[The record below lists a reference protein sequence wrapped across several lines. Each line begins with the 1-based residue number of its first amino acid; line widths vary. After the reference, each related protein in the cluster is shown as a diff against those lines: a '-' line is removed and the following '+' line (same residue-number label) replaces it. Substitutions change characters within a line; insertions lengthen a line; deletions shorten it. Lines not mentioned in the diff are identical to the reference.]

1 MPASRLII
9 QEMVLKWH
17 QHLMSMSFYLSM
29 NGNNY
34 TEIVKHA
41 LFIENKRKPVTGNY
55 EVKSEFITTGPAS
68 EDQTKPSDQE
78 YALHG
83 EDQDCNVWYL
93 NPSETKN
100 EVLRPQPSF
109 PSPNQQCWRTVKIQ
123 TYNVCGNHMA
133 RKHKKCGS
141 GRACELTVNVGH
153 CKRLKLHVRVDVEDT
168 DTLVCEHQCR
178 WTACWQRPITVQSA
192 VNTNHGQHTATRW

>member
-1 MPASRLII
+1 VLQKRKERKRIYIVPFIYYVYLKALRHGSHSFTCKYTMPASRLII

-109 PSPNQQCWRTVKIQ
+109 PSPNQQC
-123 TYNVCGNHMA
+123 
-133 RKHKKCGS
+133 
-141 GRACELTVNVGH
+141 
-153 CKRLKLHVRVDVEDT
+153 
-168 DTLVCEHQCR
+168 
-178 WTACWQRPITVQSA
+178 
-192 VNTNHGQHTATRW
+192 